1 MRSRRAVIYLVLV
14 FVLGLAAG
22 ALGSLWMHKSV
33 WSKEG
38 PEDEIQGAV
47 RHLTKKLDLTP
58 AQQEQVEAILDETG
72 RGYYDHYLQSRDDYD
87 GIRQQGRKKI
97 RALLTEEQRVK
108 FEELVRRRDEREK
121 KWMERFERRKKT
133 QESPGEDP

>member
-14 FVLGLAAG
+14 FVLGVAAG
-22 ALGSLWMHKSV
+22 ALGSLWMQKSA

-47 RHLTKKLDLTP
+47 HLLTKKLDLSP
-58 AQQEQVEAILDETG
+58 EQQKQVEAILDETG
-72 RGYYDHYLQSRDDYD
+72 RGYYDLYLQSREEYD
-87 GIRQQGRKKI
+87 GIRQQGRTKI

-108 FEELVRRRDEREK
+108 FDEFVRRRDEREK
-121 KWMERFERRKKT
+121 KWMQRFEQRKKS
-133 QESPGEDP
+133 QESPGENP